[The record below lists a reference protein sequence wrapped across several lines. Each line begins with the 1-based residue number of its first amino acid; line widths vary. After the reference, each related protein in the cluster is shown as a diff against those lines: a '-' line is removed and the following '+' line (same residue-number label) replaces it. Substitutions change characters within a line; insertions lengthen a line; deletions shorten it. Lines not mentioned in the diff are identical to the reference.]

1 MQGSDEFTP
10 CKAELSSPNSDWD
23 LCWRICRLRGLSS
36 ELASFNFKLIHGL
49 LVTKKRQ
56 HHLNPRSSPIC
67 SHCNHQVEEDLY
79 HALIQC
85 SFNNEVG
92 LSLVSVAN
100 IYIPNI
106 HTSSLLRLE
115 LSNLPESQELPLVTL
130 TSTILSSIWEKR
142 HTRSRRITL
151 FDTRTTLEAK
161 CRLMR
166 ETRLGNCS
174 IILEEMISK
183 L

>member
-10 CKAELSSPNSDWD
+10 CRAELSSPNSDWD

-56 HHLNPRSSPIC
+56 HHLNPRSSPTC
-67 SHCNHQVEEDLY
+67 SHCNLQVEEDLY

-85 SFNNEVG
+85 NYNNGVG
-92 LSLVSVAN
+92 LSLVSVAG
-100 IYIPNI
+100 IYIPDI
-106 HTSSLLRLE
+106 HASSLLLLE
-115 LSNLPESQELPLVTL
+115 LSNLPGSQELPLISLISTVL
-130 TSTILSSIWEKR
+130 STIWGKR
-142 HTRSRRITL
+142 QTRARITL

-161 CRLMR
+161 CQLLR
-166 ETRLGNCS
+166 ETRHSNCS
-174 IILEEMISK
+174 VLLEEMISK